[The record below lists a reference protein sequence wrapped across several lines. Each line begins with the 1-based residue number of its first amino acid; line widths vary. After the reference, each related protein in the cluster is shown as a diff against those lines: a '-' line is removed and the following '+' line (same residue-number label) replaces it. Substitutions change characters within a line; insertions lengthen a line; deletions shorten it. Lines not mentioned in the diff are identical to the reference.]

1 MADTATFEP
10 DWASPPGD
18 TIRHILHERRQN
30 LSDLMPGLELSTID
44 LEALISGAME
54 IGPLLAQ
61 RLEDELGLP
70 ARFWERREQQYRDD
84 QRRLAE
90 RESVPASRD
99 WVRQLP
105 VQDMVKFGWIS
116 RTTSLAAKEAEC
128 LRFFGVGSI
137 GEWQAA
143 YQSPLLVAAFRTSAA
158 YPSSPPAVAAW
169 LRQAELAA
177 EGIEC
182 SPWDRDRLRQKL
194 PVLRSLTRR
203 KEPGL
208 FLNELRQACAECGVA
223 LVVIPAPT
231 GCRASGATRFVDGG
245 RKALIVLSFRYKSD
259 DQFWFSFFHEIGHL
273 LLHEADM
280 LFLEDGSDVSF
291 EEEAEADDFAARTLI
306 PPKWNPS
313 IMAVAARTRDVI
325 RLAVKI
331 GVSPGILV
339 GQLQH
344 RQRIGPE
351 RLNGLK
357 RRFDWAPVQQVTLG
371 TR

>member
-1 MADTATFEP
+1 MADTTIFEP

-18 TIRHILHERRQN
+18 TIRHILHERRQT
-30 LSDLMPGLELSTID
+30 LSDLVPGLQLSRID
-44 LEALISGAME
+44 LEALILGDMK

-70 ARFWERREQQYRDD
+70 AQFWERREQQYRDD
-84 QRRLAE
+84 QRRLAQ
-90 RESVPASRD
+90 RTNVPASRD
-99 WVRQLP
+99 WIRQLP
-105 VQDMVKFGWIS
+105 VGDMVKFGWIR
-116 RTTSLAAKEAEC
+116 RTDSLSAKEAEC

-143 YQSPLLVAAFRTSAA
+143 YQSPLLVAAFRTSAT
-158 YPSSPPAVAAW
+158 YPSSPLAVAAW

-182 SPWDRDRLRQKL
+182 APWNRDRLRQKL
-194 PVLRSLTRR
+194 PELRSLTRR

-208 FLNELRQACAECGVA
+208 FLDELRQACAECGVA
-223 LVVIPAPT
+223 LVVIPAPS
-231 GCRASGATRFVDGG
+231 GCRASGATKFVDGG
-245 RKALIVLSFRYKSD
+245 RKALLVLSFRHKSD

-291 EEEAEADDFAARTLI
+291 EEEAEANDFAARTLI
-306 PPKWNPS
+306 PPEWNSP

-344 RQRIGPE
+344 RQHIGPE

-357 RRFDWAPVQQVTLG
+357 RRFDWTSVRQITPG